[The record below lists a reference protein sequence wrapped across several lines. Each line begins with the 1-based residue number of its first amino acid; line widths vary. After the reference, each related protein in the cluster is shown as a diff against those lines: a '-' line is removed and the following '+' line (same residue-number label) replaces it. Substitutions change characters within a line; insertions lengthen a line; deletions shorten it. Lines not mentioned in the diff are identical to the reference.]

1 MHLKVSE
8 LFIVFISQTLR
19 HREISFSVDDR
30 CVNCGAVRASMFTQL
45 LFVYMHA
52 LLTLMEP
59 TTHSR
64 WCRLHLQRNRS
75 ILISWRDESL
85 SRGGKHRFQINGV
98 FGLCKSCEQFTSAL
112 NWAYWKD
119 LNGKVEYKNMRSLYS
134 ERLFGHLLNKDLALA
149 LPYIEPP
156 FGMTKATLWWWVW
169 CGGGGVEW

>member
-1 MHLKVSE
+1 M
-8 LFIVFISQTLR
+8 FIVFISQTLR
-19 HREISFSVDDR
+19 HRETSFSVDDR

-45 LFVYMHA
+45 LFG
-52 LLTLMEP
+52 
-59 TTHSR
+59 
-64 WCRLHLQRNRS
+64 RLHLQRNRN

-85 SRGGKHRFQINGV
+85 SRGGKHRFLINGV
-98 FGLCKSCEQFTSAL
+98 FGLCKSCEQFTSTL

-156 FGMTKATLWWWVW
+156 LEWLRPPFGDE
-169 CGGGGVEW
+169 CGGGVEWRTFDFPLKYIEKIGLLRNYIECLE